1 MARAKAKADQKAG
14 NGRGSI
20 DPLPSGKYRW
30 RITVGLKP
38 DGTPIRKTGTAP
50 SEKEAW
56 AAMTQAQAD
65 HMRGGV
71 AAPDRVTLGEWL
83 DRWLASKRPSLA
95 AKTHHNYRKL
105 IDLHITPALGRK
117 RLQDVRPADL
127 RGLYTGLGAAGLGDS
142 MQRQAHNV
150 LHGAFSEALRL
161 ELVMR
166 DPTAVVRP
174 QPVKRDATAAPV
186 DKALTAEE
194 VAALLP
200 ALRASRWGLVFEF
213 MLHTGLRRG
222 EACGLKWEHVDLNAG
237 TVQIR
242 ENLVTIGSKAHVSTP
257 KTAKSARRVHLSP
270 EALDCLNRQKAVQ
283 DFERAALAPGQR
295 VPGHPKT
302 YVRKRGWEDTGY
314 VFTGITGRAL
324 PPAGLRR
331 YLAAFCTEAGV
342 REVTV
347 HGLRHTHASLMLRRG
362 VPLEVVSEKLGHSRP
377 SFTADVYRTV
387 YQSEHEE
394 WAVNLSD
401 LVRPRVMN

>member
-1 MARAKAKADQKAG
+1 MAKARAKADQKEG
-14 NGRGSI
+14 NGRGTI
-20 DPLPSGKYRW
+20 DQRASGSYRW

-83 DRWLASKRPSLA
+83 DRWLESKRPSLA

-127 RGLYTGLGAAGLGDS
+127 RGLYTALGAAGLTDT
-142 MQRQAHNV
+142 QRQTHNV

-174 QPVKRDATAAPV
+174 QPVKRDAQAAPV

-222 EACGLKWEHVDLNAG
+222 EACGLKWEHVDLGAG
-237 TVQIR
+237 TIR
-242 ENLVTIGSKAHVSTP
+242 ITENLVTVGGKSQISTP

-283 DFERAALAPGQR
+283 AFEREALTPGR
-295 VPGHPKT
+295 VAGHPKG
-302 YVRKRGWEDTGY
+302 YERKRPWQDTGY
-314 VFTGITGRAL
+314 VFTGLSGVRLLPDGLKRHLKAL
-324 PPAGLRR
+324 CAQVK
-331 YLAAFCTEAGV
+331 V

-401 LVRPRVMN
+401 LVKARPRVVN